1 MARMADNM
9 FPQTVL
15 DLMSR
20 DGDRIWFEHGNRTV
34 TAADILRMTRRVA
47 AGLRAAGVGHGTGL
61 AVFTS
66 VTPETFAA
74 MIAAWALGAR
84 IAGIRPGLTSG
95 QLAHLLGDR
104 VDFLLLDPATHT
116 PEVREAAGNLP
127 LLCLGAVSGLRDVL
141 ASEDDGAAL
150 RAAGR
155 PDDIARI
162 IYTSG
167 STGNPKGGVQTYAA
181 ISEDW
186 PAYPERWSPSIRELA
201 AGMRRHVLFGSLNSQ
216 VAFDYTLVT
225 LFSGGTLVIPEDMN
239 LRPFFPAVIAR
250 YRITSSI
257 LSVPRL
263 YQMLDSLRTD
273 PVDVSSL
280 RALMVSGSPLSPQRY
295 ADALQRLGPVVFQ
308 GYGQT
313 EAGLLSM
320 LTPREAL
327 ASKEA
332 LTSVGRIEPTT
343 KLEVRGPDGSLMPPG
358 EVGELFVRTP
368 YQASGYWSDPQ
379 EAAEVFVD
387 GWIRTRDLGYVDSE
401 GYVHLVGRARDVI
414 IVNANVYYAGAIE
427 RVLAEH
433 PGIDQAYVVGAADEQ
448 TGEAVHAF
456 VVPKQG
462 AKPDADELREWVLSR
477 LGQACVPR
485 TVTLIAEVPVGPS
498 GKPNKRALL
507 ASR

>member
-1 MARMADNM
+1 MADNM

-15 DLMSR
+15 DLMR
-20 DGDRIWFEHGNRTV
+20 NDGNRIWFEHGNRTV

-47 AGLRAAGVGHGTGL
+47 AGLRAAGVGPGTGL

-84 IAGIRPGLTSG
+84 IAGVRPGLTSG

-104 VDFLLLDPATHT
+104 VDFLLLDPATNT
-116 PEVREAAGNLP
+116 TEVRTAAGNLP
-127 LLCLGAVSGLRDVL
+127 VLCLGAAPGLPDVL
-141 ASEDDGAAL
+141 AAADDGAEL
-150 RAAGR
+150 RAEGR
-155 PDDIARI
+155 PDDIARLT
-162 IYTSG
+162 YTSG
-167 STGNPKGGVQTYAA
+167 STGNPKGAVQTYRA
-181 ISEDW
+181 ISADW
-186 PAYPERWSPSIRELA
+186 PAYPDRWSPSIRELA
-201 AGMRRHVLFGSLNSQ
+201 AGMSRHVLFGSLNSQ
-216 VAFDYTLVT
+216 VALDYALVA
-225 LFSGGTLVIPEDMN
+225 LFRGGTLVIPEDMD
-239 LRPFFPAVIAR
+239 LRPFFPTVIAR
-250 YRITSSI
+250 HRITSSI

-280 RALMVSGSPLSPQRY
+280 RALMVSGSPLSPQRF

-332 LTSVGRIEPTT
+332 LSSVGRPQPTT
-343 KLEVRGPDGSLMPPG
+343 KLEVRGPDGAPVPPG

-368 YQASGYWSDPQ
+368 YQTSGYWSDPQ
-379 EAAEVFVD
+379 ESAEVFVD
-387 GWIRTRDLGYVDSE
+387 GWIRTRDLGYVDGD
-401 GYVHLVGRARDVI
+401 GYVHLAGRAREVI

-433 PGIDQAYVVGAADEQ
+433 PGVDQAYVVGAADEQ

-456 VVPKQG
+456 VVPQPG
-462 AKPDADELREWVLSR
+462 ARPDAGELRALVLSR

-485 TVTLIAEVPVGPS
+485 TVSFIAEVPVGPS